1 VNILVFNAGSSS
13 VKFSLIDPSG
23 YHFSA
28 RGMIE
33 RIGMESPFLLC
44 KNIHGHEWSERVGVK
59 SIFEAVEMII
69 GFLIDPKNRIIHDK
83 SAIYAVGHR
92 VVHGGEN
99 DLGSVLINEETK
111 EIIKKNVPLAPLHNP
126 PNLEGIEAC
135 EALLPDI
142 PQVAIFDTAFHAT
155 LPDYAYL
162 YAVPYEFYEK
172 YHIRRYGFHGISHK
186 YVAEEAA
193 QHLKHD
199 FDKFSCISC
208 HLGNGCS
215 ITATKDG
222 KSRDTSMGMT
232 PLEGL
237 IMGTRSG
244 DIDPS
249 IVEYLLDN
257 TSMDYKEI
265 FHYLNKKSGLYG
277 LSGYQFSDMRDI
289 SSAYVKGD
297 RKAILCLDAFCYRV
311 KKYIGSYLAAL
322 NGTDCLIFTGGIGE
336 NSPIVREKICC
347 NLSSLGI
354 QLDYSANESASSK
367 NIHSIHSEFSPTKI
381 LVIPTNEE
389 KEISRKVE
397 SILNDK

>member
-23 YHFSA
+23 YHFNA

-33 RIGMESPFLLC
+33 RIGMESSLLLC
-44 KNIHGHEWSERVGVK
+44 KNIHGNEWSEKVRVK

-69 GFLIDPKNRIIHDK
+69 GFLVNPNNRIIADK
-83 SAIYAVGHR
+83 SGIYAIGHR
-92 VVHGGEN
+92 VVHGGEIA
-99 DLGSVLINEETK
+99 LGAVLINEETK
-111 EIIKKNVPLAPLHNP
+111 EIIKKNIPLAPLHNP
-126 PNLEGIEAC
+126 PNIEGIEAC
-135 EALLPDI
+135 EALLPNI

-162 YAVPYEFYEK
+162 YAIPYEFYNK

-193 QHLKHD
+193 QYLKHN
-199 FDKFSCISC
+199 FNKFSCISC

-289 SSAYVKGD
+289 SSAYVTGD
-297 RKAILCLDAFCYRV
+297 RQAILCLDAFCYRV
-311 KKYIGSYLAAL
+311 KKYIGSYLATL

-336 NSPIVREKICC
+336 NSPIVREKICH

-367 NIHSIHSEFSPTKI
+367 NINSIHSESSLVKI
-381 LVIPTNEE
+381 LVVPTNEE

-397 SILNDK
+397 SILNN